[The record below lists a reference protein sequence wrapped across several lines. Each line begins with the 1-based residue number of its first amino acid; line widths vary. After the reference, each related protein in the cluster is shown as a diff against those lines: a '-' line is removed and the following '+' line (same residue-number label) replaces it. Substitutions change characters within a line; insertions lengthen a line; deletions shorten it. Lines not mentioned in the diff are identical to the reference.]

1 MISLRFAPLTAALL
15 GLALIPTV
23 IHSYRGLTID
33 DGLTVR
39 SIPEVLAGMPSRPTG
54 RSAAWVESNLDSTDW
69 FERTYRVGA
78 QEVRLFAARSFDAK
92 RLYHHPELAVLRG
105 LEPESAGRAVL
116 PGRPDV
122 PIQLLTTSREGQ
134 RGIAV
139 YTLINE
145 GSYIRNPILFQIRA
159 SAGLLVSGR
168 TAMTL
173 IMASDLTGSAD
184 RLDKAPSVILLRAAV
199 QAFEEAAP
207 DKDGAR

>member
-1 MISLRFAPLTAALL
+1 
-15 GLALIPTV
+15 
-23 IHSYRGLTID
+23 
-33 DGLTVR
+33 
-39 SIPEVLAGMPSRPTG
+39 
-54 RSAAWVESNLDSTDW
+54 
-69 FERTYRVGA
+69 
-78 QEVRLFAARSFDAK
+78 
-92 RLYHHPELAVLRG
+92 
-105 LEPESAGRAVL
+105 
-116 PGRPDV
+116 V